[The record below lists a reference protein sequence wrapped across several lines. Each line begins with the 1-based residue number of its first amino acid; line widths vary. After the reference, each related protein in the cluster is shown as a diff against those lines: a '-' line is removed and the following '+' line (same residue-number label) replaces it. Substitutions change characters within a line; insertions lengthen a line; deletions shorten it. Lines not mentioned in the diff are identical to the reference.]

1 MKDTLYS
8 LNDYELLYMMRTN
21 DAMALELLLQKYE
34 HYMNF
39 LLAKY
44 ISDDG
49 FMSKEDLQQECR
61 ILLITLAESYR
72 DDQNCRFLTYLV
84 NGIRNRIGN
93 CNRVHQRS
101 IKGLKFVSLDSC
113 VNEEAGGFLID
124 LIDPKNPFYQPEYE
138 WRYVDL
144 VEVLR
149 ELLMSLSEKEK
160 MVWSL
165 MNENLS
171 YEKAAE
177 IMGVNRKQYDN
188 LKVRLKKKI
197 VLKIME

>member
-8 LNDYELLYMMRTN
+8 LNDYELLYMMRAK
-21 DAMALELLLQKYE
+21 DALALELLLQKYE
-34 HYMNF
+34 HYINF

-44 ISDDG
+44 ISDDE
-49 FMSKEDLQQECR
+49 FMSKEDLQQECK

-72 DDQNCRFLTYLV
+72 DDQDCRFLTYLV
-84 NGIRNRIGN
+84 HGIRNRIGN

-124 LIDPKNPFYQPEYE
+124 LIDPKNAFYQPDYE
-138 WRYVDL
+138 WRFAGL
-144 VEVLR
+144 VEELR
-149 ELLMSLSEKEK
+149 ELLMSLSDKEK

-165 MNENLS
+165 MNEKLS
-171 YEKAAE
+171 YEKAAQ

-197 VLKIME
+197 LLKIRE